1 MNDLNVSNLME
12 NIESTI
18 PEQQD
23 DSLII
28 MHIQLNDG
36 TWIQERLYNQVL
48 ELIREVVP
56 ALELEYSYTAEMMC
70 GEAFWKS
77 LEKDERI
84 NAGKCVAQMVACK
97 ALPLRF
103 AGTSKSNSR
112 LYQSK

>member
-1 MNDLNVSNLME
+1 MNDLNENNLIE

-36 TWIQERLYNQVL
+36 TWIQERFYNQVL
-48 ELIREVVP
+48 ELIRDVVP
-56 ALELEYSYTAEMMC
+56 ALELEYSYSAEMMC

-77 LEKDERI
+77 LEKGERI
-84 NAGKCVAQMVACK
+84 NAGKCVAQMVRK
-97 ALPLRF
+97 NILPLCF
-103 AGTSKSNSR
+103 AGKTRSNSS
-112 LYQSK
+112 LYQLK

>member
-1 MNDLNVSNLME
+1 MNNLNENNLRE

-28 MHIQLNDG
+28 INIRLNDG
-36 TWIQERLYNQVL
+36 TWVEKRLYNQVL

-56 ALELEYSYTAEMMC
+56 ALEPGHSYTAEMMC
-70 GEAFWKS
+70 GKVFWKS
-77 LEKDERI
+77 LKKGEPI
-84 NAGKCVAQMVACK
+84 MAGKCVAQMVARK

-103 AGTSKSNSR
+103 AGKTKSNSW
-112 LYQSK
+112 LYKLK

>member
-1 MNDLNVSNLME
+1 MNVLNVNNLIE

-28 MHIQLNDG
+28 MHKQLNDG
-36 TWIQERLYNQVL
+36 IWVEERFYNQVL

-56 ALELEYSYTAEMMC
+56 ALELEQRYTAEMMC

-77 LEKDERI
+77 VEKGERI
-84 NAGKCVAQMVACK
+84 RAGKCLVHMVQK
-97 ALPLRF
+97 NLLPLRF
-103 AGTSKSNSR
+103 AGTTKANSR
-112 LYQSK
+112 LYQMK